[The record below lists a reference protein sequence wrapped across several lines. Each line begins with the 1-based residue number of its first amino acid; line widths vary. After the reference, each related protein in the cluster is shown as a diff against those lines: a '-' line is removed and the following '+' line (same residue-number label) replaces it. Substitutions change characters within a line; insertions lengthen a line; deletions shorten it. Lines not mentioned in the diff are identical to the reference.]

1 MAGINGG
8 HPSVVGGSSVP
19 AAQQQPA
26 TVVDAPVS
34 PPAARKRDTSALPPG
49 KRPRSPTPQSA
60 ELAPRKRLP
69 LPAELIASI
78 GRSVSVPDLLNLA
91 LISRTDAA
99 ALLPQRV
106 AARLSHAASTTDTL
120 EGFEKLLAETF
131 GPIDKGGR
139 HLPDE
144 MKAEVLVEVF
154 KSVKRLPPMVHM
166 LPAIHSALKAGARLQ
181 VEHRAELAV
190 ELAKSIKLLPPYVVR
205 SLAFRLISNFIRGSD
220 DIPGIPASMRAE
232 PMTELAKSIEFLLP
246 VDRLAA
252 FQGISNFICGS
263 VDIPGIPPAMRAE
276 PLTELA
282 KSIEF
287 LLPVD
292 RFAAFQRISNFIRGS
307 DDIPGIPA
315 SMRAEPM
322 TELFHQIGNLLEF
335 DEITEAISTGM
346 ESIAD
351 IPRDRRREP
360 FLAVLGQF
368 RLMDDDTYLSEEFTQ
383 AIALV
388 DSMPPHDRPEC
399 IHELSVSACFIED
412 MALAQQAKNR
422 ILESMRQYAMDSSSR
437 PPVA

>member
-8 HPSVVGGSSVP
+8 HPSVVGGSSAP

-26 TVVDAPVS
+26 TVADAPVS
-34 PPAARKRDTSALPPG
+34 PSAARERDTSALPPG
-49 KRPRSPTPQSA
+49 KRPRRSTPQSA
-60 ELAPRKRLP
+60 ELAPRNRLP

-106 AARLSHAASTTDTL
+106 AARLSHAASTTGTL

-131 GPIDKGGR
+131 EPIDKGGR

-154 KSVKRLPPMVHM
+154 KSVKRLPLDKRSPTID
-166 LPAIHSALKAGARLQ
+166 PTLKAGARLQ
-181 VEHRAELAV
+181 AEFRAGPAV
-190 ELAKSIKLLPPYVVR
+190 
-205 SLAFRLISNFIRGSD
+205 
-220 DIPGIPASMRAE
+220 
-232 PMTELAKSIEFLLP
+232 
-246 VDRLAA
+246 
-252 FQGISNFICGS
+252 
-263 VDIPGIPPAMRAE
+263 
-276 PLTELA
+276 ELA

-292 RFAAFQRISNFIRGS
+292 RFAAFQRISHFIRGS

-360 FLAVLGQF
+360 FLAVLGQC
-368 RLMDDDTYLSEEFTQ
+368 RLIDDDVYLSEEFTQ

-399 IHELSVSACFIED
+399 IHELSVSARFIED
-412 MALAQQAKNR
+412 AALAQQAKDR
-422 ILESMRQYAMDSSSR
+422 ILKSMRQYAMDSASR

>member
-49 KRPRSPTPQSA
+49 KKPRSSTPQSA

-131 GPIDKGGR
+131 EPIDKGGR

-181 VEHRAELAV
+181 VEHRAEPAV

-205 SLAFRLISNFIRGSD
+205 SLAFRL
-220 DIPGIPASMRAE
+220 
-232 PMTELAKSIEFLLP
+232 
-246 VDRLAA
+246 
-252 FQGISNFICGS
+252 
-263 VDIPGIPPAMRAE
+263 
-276 PLTELA
+276 
-282 KSIEF
+282 
-287 LLPVD
+287 
-292 RFAAFQRISNFIRGS
+292 ISNFIRGS

-368 RLMDDDTYLSEEFTQ
+368 RLIDDDTYLSEEFTQ